1 MILYLSIDTTMPVV
15 LCPDN
20 MTVEYDYGSTTAM
33 VEFSE
38 LSVMD
43 NSGEILDGSCD
54 PPSNSTFTSG
64 NNVVMCSATDAA
76 GNTGNCYFTIT
87 VEGKFCCSG
96 YKNANLWRLR
106 HFCRRKYLFLLQI

>member
-1 MILYLSIDTTMPVV
+1 MV

-20 MTVEYDYGSTTAM
+20 MTVEYDYGSTTSV

-64 NNVVMCSATDAA
+64 KNVVICSATDAA
-76 GNTGNCYFTIT
+76 GNSGTCNFTIT

-96 YKNANLWRLR
+96 NKITNLGTVR
-106 HFCRRKYLFLLQI
+106 HFCPKKYLFQMYEGRHDNCNPF